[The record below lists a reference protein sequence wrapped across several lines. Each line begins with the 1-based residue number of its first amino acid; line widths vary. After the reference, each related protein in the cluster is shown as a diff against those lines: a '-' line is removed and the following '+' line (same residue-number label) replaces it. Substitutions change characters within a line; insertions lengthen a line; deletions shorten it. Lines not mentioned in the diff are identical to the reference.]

1 MTATTLLL
9 HTETTQGRG
18 DSFTATTTCAL
29 CGRTRTFHLADDGS
43 YSTAFSRA
51 ERSGRA
57 HQARVHAATTA

>member
-1 MTATTLLL
+1 MTTTQLL

-29 CGRTRTFHLADDGS
+29 CGRTRTFHLTDDGS
-43 YSTAFSRA
+43 FETTFRSA

-57 HQARVHAATTA
+57 HQARVHAATA